1 MREKQLREQWK
12 WRLSPDSN
20 RASKGKGRNRT
31 DHNWGGEDTTLRSI
45 TMITI
50 SLIKHPPLLLLL
62 KWLGVQLTSVLGKS
76 QASRATP
83 KAETESDIAASPSSL
98 PPISPITKCSHR
110 NLISRSDDITSSSFP
125 PSPHGG
131 DGLWVLVL
139 PAHLFTSKVW
149 LGDDHGRK
157 SFTQ

>member
-12 WRLSPDSN
+12 WRVSPDSN
-20 RASKGKGRNRT
+20 RASKGRNRT

-50 SLIKHPPLLLLL
+50 SLIKHPPPPPFLLL

-83 KAETESDIAASPSSL
+83 KAETESDIAAEALL

-125 PSPHGG
+125 PSPHGC

-139 PAHLFTSKVW
+139 PAHLHTSKVFV
-149 LGDDHGRK
+149 GR
-157 SFTQ
+157 SP

>member
-20 RASKGKGRNRT
+20 RASKGKGRNRVG
-31 DHNWGGEDTTLRSI
+31 HNSGEEDTTLRSI

-83 KAETESDIAASPSSL
+83 KAETESDIAAAALALL

-125 PSPHGG
+125 PSLHGC

-139 PAHLFTSKVW
+139 PAHLYTSK
-149 LGDDHGRK
+149 GDDHGRK
-157 SFTQ
+157 SFMQ